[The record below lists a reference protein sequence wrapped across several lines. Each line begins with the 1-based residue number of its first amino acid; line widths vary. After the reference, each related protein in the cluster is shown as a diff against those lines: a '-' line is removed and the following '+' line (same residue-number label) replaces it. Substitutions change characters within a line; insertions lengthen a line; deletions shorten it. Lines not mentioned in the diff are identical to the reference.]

1 MTKPLGTTFFFS
13 CLPGRLA
20 PSPCRISAAPTRPRL
35 RRLRWRPL
43 AAHAP
48 EPAAVIAKYCVTC
61 HNQKRK
67 VAGLAIDTL
76 DLQRVADDAEAWE
89 KIARKFRTH
98 EMPPPGAPRPDKA
111 TYATLNAHIENALD
125 AAAAGTDTAAAFRYI
140 VSTAPNTPTRFA
152 ISSAWR
158 STPAR
163 C

>member
-1 MTKPLGTTFFFS
+1 MTKPLGTTFFLLLAGAACAVAVSNF
-13 CLPGRLA
+13 GRTY
-20 PSPCRISAAPTRPRL
+20 AAPAPQA
-35 RRLRWRPL
+35 PVAPV

-48 EPAAVIAKYCVTC
+48 EPTAVIAKYCVTC

-125 AAAAGTDTAAAFRYI
+125 AAAAVPRTAAAFRYI

-152 ISSAWR
+152 ISSASR